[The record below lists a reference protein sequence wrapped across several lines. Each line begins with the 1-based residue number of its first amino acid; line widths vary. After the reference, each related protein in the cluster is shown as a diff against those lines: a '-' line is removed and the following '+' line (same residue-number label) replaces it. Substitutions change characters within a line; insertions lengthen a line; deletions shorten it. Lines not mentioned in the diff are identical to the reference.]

1 VAFVLMVVALRSRAD
16 LMSVF
21 VLVMLMLDVMSVVIV
36 RMVVRGF
43 RRVLF
48 CSYAGLFRIMRMLG
62 MRVVMV
68 AMIVTFMAMIVMT
81 MFVVMMCLG
90 VLVIVITM
98 YVVMRM
104 IRRVIADLSGI
115 RCRQRAS
122 L

>member
-1 VAFVLMVVALRSRAD
+1 MSMVV
-16 LMSVF
+16 V
-21 VLVMLMLDVMSVVIV
+21 VMLTA
-36 RMVVRGF
+36 MV
-43 RRVLF
+43 
-48 CSYAGLFRIMRMLG
+48 
-62 MRVVMV
+62 
-68 AMIVTFMAMIVMT
+68 IVMT